1 VIEVRGGNVML
12 VTIIPIL
19 FAILGALAY
28 ALSANPKIQELGR
41 LLFAAGVFA
50 LAFNLAG
57 YKFAL

>member
-1 VIEVRGGNVML
+1 ML
-12 VTIIPIL
+12 TMIIPIL
-19 FAILGALAY
+19 FVLLGGAAY
-28 ALSANPKIQELGR
+28 FVSANPKVVELGR

>member
-1 VIEVRGGNVML
+1 MATMIVPVV
-12 VTIIPIL
+12 

-50 LAFNLAG
+50 IAFNLAT
-57 YKFAL
+57 KTFAI